1 MRSTPRQAEE
11 GYGGRFTV
19 FGHGGCYGDAG
30 HCDVPAVS
38 PDETDLRPQH
48 PLAPL
53 NTYVTITDALQR
65 ILAAGGTLET
75 VTLVPLSITPRRA
88 TGPQPRPP
96 PFRRCRATHIP
107 VRHRTG
113 RGPDLN
119 GTRSSGTKR
128 DVAVPVDQAVA
139 HRNVPSRPTV
149 SEPRDPVTLRW
160 SFSRGRRPA
169 RGQRCRGARLRPR
182 RTSSASSPTR
192 AARRSVETKLRRPWR

>member
-1 MRSTPRQAEE
+1 MVRAAAARMGKSKATLVIDLAYPGEEETVPFTRADLVFTGVDHSAGSYEVRVYLNNSTADVRTPRQAEE

-75 VTLVPLSITPRRA
+75 VTLVPLSITPRR
-88 TGPQPRPP
+88 RD
-96 PFRRCRATHIP
+96 RAP
-107 VRHRTG
+107 AV
-113 RGPDLN
+113 DLL
-119 GTRSSGTKR
+119 RFD
-128 DVAVPVDQAVA
+128 DVELHTYLSDTDAD
-139 HRNVPSRPTV
+139 
-149 SEPRDPVTLRW
+149 
-160 SFSRGRRPA
+160 
-169 RGQRCRGARLRPR
+169 
-182 RTSSASSPTR
+182 
-192 AARRSVETKLRRPWR
+192 AARI